1 MCKVTISTVTYNREH
16 LLPRAIESVLG
27 QTFRDFEYLIIN
39 NGSTD
44 GTAKILEKYS
54 SQDKRIKIISFEE
67 NKVDS
72 SSVYERWSIFTK
84 NEEIPYITHVDDD
97 DYIKPGMVETLYR
110 LITEHDAD
118 MASVGSVFFYPDG
131 TEKNKFVFDGK
142 YIYSRVEAMT
152 EFLKR
157 EKFNAAKGGK
167 LFRKTV
173 YQNLTL
179 PEVDVARDIYSS
191 YRIMNNVNKMVVT
204 GEPMYYFYR
213 HDKNMSGLDSPEQI
227 TPVRMRQHLEAN
239 AIRTE
244 WLSER
249 MPEIKH
255 FVLYCEL
262 SFIISLFERIHRLK
276 VADCFDI
283 ANEMKITLRRH
294 QPFLSQQEYLTVR
307 EKEILNSILQKNG

>member
-1 MCKVTISTVTYNREH
+1 MCKVTVSTVTYNREH
-16 LLPRAIESVLG
+16 LLPRAIDSVLG

-44 GTAKILEKYS
+44 STAEILEKYS
-54 SQDKRIKIISFEE
+54 HLDKRIKIISFDE

-72 SSVYERWSIFTK
+72 SSVYERWNIFTE
-84 NEEIPYITHVDDD
+84 NSDIPYITHVDDD
-97 DYIKPGMVETLYR
+97 DYIKPEMVETLYQ
-110 LITEHDAD
+110 LITEYDAD
-118 MASVGSVFFYPDG
+118 MASVGSVLFYPDG

-142 YIYSRVEAMT
+142 YVYSRIEAMK

-167 LFRKTV
+167 LFRKTL
-173 YQNLTL
+173 YHNLTL
-179 PEVDVARDIYSS
+179 PKVNVARDIYSS

-227 TPVRMRQHLEAN
+227 TPIRMCQHLEAN
-239 AIRTE
+239 AIRTK
-244 WLSER
+244 WLSEQ
-249 MPEIKH
+249 MPEIKD

-262 SFIISLFERIHRLK
+262 AFMISLFERIHRLK
-276 VADCFDI
+276 VADCFDV
-283 ANEMKITLRRH
+283 ANEMKIMLHKHRA
-294 QPFLSQQEYLTVR
+294 FLSQLEYLTAR
-307 EKEILNSILQKNG
+307 EKEILNSILQENG